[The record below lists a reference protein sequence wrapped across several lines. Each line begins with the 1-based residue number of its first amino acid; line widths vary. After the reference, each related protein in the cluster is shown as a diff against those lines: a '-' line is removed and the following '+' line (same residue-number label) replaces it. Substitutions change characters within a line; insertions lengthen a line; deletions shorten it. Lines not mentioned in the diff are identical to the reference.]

1 MIPGFVDIVKNDYAL
16 VKELRT
22 SKEVLT
28 DEQTMRISAAAIRLF
43 ATAMMGLTIFSAVI
57 TLRSFTYSPVVTV
70 LQLAICAIF
79 YALWHDVF
87 HFSKN
92 FEGYYSLH
100 GSMKAAY
107 AVGHGTWSGLSTYL
121 SEQYNS
127 LFQTEAAHQK
137 DPVKAMRAATHTF
150 IQNLNLTE
158 NTNYKKL
165 WDKLIVFVTDAYMDQ
180 MAADLNRQSTKE
192 ARL

>member
-1 MIPGFVDIVKNDYAL
+1 MIPGFLDIVKKDYAL
-16 VKELRT
+16 VKELGIPR
-22 SKEVLT
+22 EGLT
-28 DEQTMRISAAAIRLF
+28 DEQNMRVSAAALRLF

-57 TLRSFTYSPVVTV
+57 TVRSFTYSPVVTV

-100 GSMKAAY
+100 GSIKATA
-107 AVGHGTWSGLSTYL
+107 AVGHGAWTGISTYV

-127 LFQTEAAHQK
+127 FFETEAKKEK
-137 DPVKAMRAATHTF
+137 DPVKAMREATHTL
-150 IQNLNLTE
+150 IQNLNFTE
-158 NTNYKKL
+158 NTIYKKL
-165 WDKLIVFVTDAYMDQ
+165 WDKLIVAATNAYIDQ
-180 MAADLNRQSTKE
+180 KAAELTK
-192 ARL
+192 L